1 MRPPAKPPSNAV
13 QTSFDLDPRPCLESG
28 IDDKAAA
35 KETCQSETSSASTVV
50 LQTVP
55 VLLPLPLDGPF
66 DYAVAEGLVLQP
78 GDIVEVPF
86 GSRSVIGVVWDEPP
100 KKPADPKRLKSIKRK
115 LDVPPQT
122 PALRRLV
129 KHVAETTLH
138 PLGNALRLSLAVPA
152 ALDPP
157 APKMGLIISSDDSGE
172 KVTKARQKVL
182 DVLADQRPRVPADLA
197 REAGVSSGVV
207 HGMAKNGMLHS
218 VPIPEP
224 PEQPFEIKK
233 QKVDLSPAQR
243 EAADDLVAG
252 VGDGHRI
259 TLLEGV
265 PGAGKT
271 EVYLEAIIA
280 TLERG
285 EQVLV
290 LLPEI
295 ALTTQ
300 VLERFSHRFERSV
313 VAWHSELGSTR
324 RRRIWRRIAEG
335 REPIVIGARSALFLP
350 LPKLGLIV
358 VDEEHDG
365 SFKQEDGV
373 PYQGRDMAI
382 ARARLEDCPIILSS
396 ATPALDT
403 AYAAGRIEGASFNE
417 EGGWVPALRLPSRF
431 GGASMP
437 SVALV
442 NLREDRPPKGAWL
455 SPSLREAVVQT
466 LDAGEQVLLFLNRR
480 GYAPLTLCRAC
491 GQRFSCPNCHAWL
504 VHHRLRHRMLC
515 HHCGYSRSE
524 PEHCPAC
531 GTVDALAVCGPGVE
545 RLVDEVNAFLPEA
558 RTAIM
563 TSDSPGS
570 PSAAADLLRAMHH
583 HELDLLIGTQI
594 IAKGH
599 HFPDLTLVGVVD
611 GDLGLSGGD
620 LRAAERQF
628 QLLYQVAGRAGRAE
642 RPGRVMI
649 QTHLPDHPVMQALAS
664 GDKDRF
670 YAEEVAEREDA
681 NLPPFGRLAS
691 VIISGRDSGDVRKL
705 ATEMARTAPD
715 HPGLRVLGP
724 APAPIAMLRGRFR
737 QRLLVMAKKHIDLT
751 AVLKPWID
759 KTKPRGNL
767 RVQIDVDP
775 YSFL

>member
-1 MRPPAKPPSNAV
+1 MR
-13 QTSFDLDPRPCLESG
+13 G
-28 IDDKAAA
+28 DKAEDVAA
-35 KETCQSETSSASTVV
+35 EPIASAVPTA
-50 LQTVP
+50 P
-55 VLLPLPLDGPF
+55 VLLPLPLDGSF
-66 DYAVAEGLVLQP
+66 DYAVADGIDVAP
-78 GDIVEVPF
+78 GDVVEVPF
-86 GSRSVIGVVWDEPP
+86 GPRSVIGVVWDDAPE
-100 KKPADPKRLKSIKRK
+100 KPANPKRLKAIRRK
-115 LDVPPQT
+115 LDVPPQP
-122 PALRRLV
+122 PALRRLI

-138 PLGNALRLSLAVPA
+138 PLGSALRLALTVPA
-152 ALDPP
+152 ALEPP
-157 APKMGLIISSDDSGE
+157 APKIGLIISPEDTDARA
-172 KVTKARQKVL
+172 TAARQKVL
-182 DVLADQRPRVPADLA
+182 DILADLRPRLPADLA

-207 HGMAKNGMLHS
+207 HGMAKQGMLCP

-224 PEQPFEIKK
+224 DEEPFD
-233 QKVDLSPAQR
+233 VDTAAVELSAAQAK
-243 EAADDLVAG
+243 AAGALVADIG
-252 VGDGHRI
+252 RGHRV

-280 TLERG
+280 TLARG

-295 ALTTQ
+295 ALTAQ
-300 VLERFSHRFERSV
+300 VLERFGRRFKRPV
-313 VAWHSELGSTR
+313 VAWHSELGSTK

-335 REPIVIGARSALFLP
+335 KEPIVIGARSALFLP

-358 VDEEHDG
+358 VDEEHDS

-382 ARARLEDCPIILSS
+382 ARARFEDCPIILSS

-403 AYAAGRIEGASFNE
+403 AYAAGRVPGAPHGDE
-417 EGGWVPALRLPSRF
+417 EGEAHALHLPSRF
-431 GGASMP
+431 GGAAMP
-437 SVALV
+437 SVDLID
-442 NLREDRPPKGAWL
+442 LRKDRPSRGAWL
-455 SPSLREAVVQT
+455 SPSLRAAIEQT
-466 LDAGEQVLLFLNRR
+466 LAAGEQTLLFLNRR

-491 GQRFSCPNCHAWL
+491 GQRFACPNCHAWL

-531 GTVDALAVCGPGVE
+531 GTIDALAVCGPGVE
-545 RLVDEVNAFLPEA
+545 RLVEEVNAFLPDA
-558 RTAIM
+558 RSAIM
-563 TSDSPGS
+563 TSDRPGS
-570 PSAAADLLRAMHH
+570 PGAAADLLRAMHD

-599 HFPDLTLVGVVD
+599 HFPKLTLVGVVD

-642 RPGRVMI
+642 RPGAVMI
-649 QTHLPDHPVMQALAS
+649 QTHLPDHPVMQALAA

-670 YAEEVAEREDA
+670 YAEELAEREDA

-691 VIISGRDSGDVRKL
+691 LIVSGRDPGDVRKL
-705 ATEMARTAPD
+705 AAEMARTAPD
-715 HPGLRVLGP
+715 QPGLRVLGP
-724 APAPIAMLRGRFR
+724 APAPIAMLRGRHR
-737 QRLLVMAKKHIDLT
+737 QRLLVMAKSHVDLS
-751 AVLKPWID
+751 AALRPWI
-759 KTKPRGNL
+759 KAIKPRGNL
-767 RVQIDVDP
+767 RLHVDMDP